1 MLKFRTNEK
10 ISRCNDNLQKKELL
24 PYDNNKNSMKNSSK
38 SILFALTILVMG
50 GFFMSATHASAATYY
65 VANGGNDACDGTSST
80 IGSSGSCAWKTIAK
94 VNSVNFAPGDSILF
108 NKGDTW
114 NEALTASSSG
124 AVGNPITYG
133 SYGAGANPV
142 ITGLFTLGNNWVDM
156 GSNVWR
162 YDVSALPAAKIRY
175 LLLNGT
181 NQKMTQSAVRYTT
194 NSTTSSLTDATLGG
208 ADGDY
213 VGSEVVMRST
223 SYTWDIRSITS
234 YTASSGLAVFSP
246 SNSYA
251 LGKNGDSTG
260 GYMFQNSLKV
270 LQQNATQNE
279 WANQGTYLYYY
290 STTNPYTLGTI
301 QVSSLD
307 KLMNLGA
314 ANYIT
319 VSGFSFSYANQYCIW
334 GNGGNNKTI
343 SNNTF
348 TRCVTGIFENNQI
361 TSNTVIDSNTFT
373 DIGSI
378 AIYQYYATNIT
389 VTNNNITNVGLEI
402 GRAPYLGNFGMDNMW
417 YVGVVVYPSGGL
429 FEYNNIRNTG
439 YSGFMLTDPTNQALA
454 QHNYVEN
461 PCVLLTDGGAFYSY
475 GSTDTTASNI
485 NKITYRN
492 NIAVETNTSTSTSWL
507 IGYQGNTYGWLIYGF
522 YKDGFLRAT
531 NWDNNFAYGFKA
543 EFYSNPTKYSSWTNN
558 VGVATYSGLRALQLT
573 DISASSQYLTNSQF
587 TGNTFVNTFDNS
599 DIIFLYDAQATS
611 SSGNTFDYNKLLRPS
626 LSWRGSMVMRYP
638 AFTHFTFTDWEGLAS
653 VVGIHEQTDNFFLA
667 QSGLASSTD
676 MVWLA
681 TNPTK
686 NTVSVNFPAG
696 YRYYTTDGV
705 PVPSDTLTAY
715 QGKIYYRTIDQAMP
729 QANNTAV
736 SGGYYIGA
744 AQTGT
749 YTYSNDQG
757 NAQATSTYQWY
768 RSSDGTT
775 SAKVAISGATGL
787 TYTTTSTDQ
796 GQYII
801 FGVVPKSTTG
811 TSTLLTG
818 IERLSSPKLISNAGK
833 AILNFNFAALSPAVT
848 GTVNES
854 AKTVTLTVPY
864 DTDLSAL
871 APTIGVTGTTVSPA
885 SGVSHSFTDG
895 VPSTYTVTA
904 GDTTTQAYAVTV
916 NWNHPPHTV
925 GTDKVNIAGG
935 ARIYSDGKFM
945 DLNTTST
952 SYADLTI
959 TPQSG
964 SYPTLPAT
972 TTRSS
977 LLDITNITWLNSG
990 TYHKAWSE
998 SSASSTL
1005 TNTVHT
1011 IGDLEPNKFYEV
1023 SIDGVLGQNMTGP
1036 NCAGGICQA
1045 NAQGKITFTYT
1056 SHYSTHTFD
1065 VTSAPVLAVAPATLS
1080 VSADFGS
1087 TTSTQSLVIANNGAS
1102 NTTLNWTAT
1111 TTETWLTLANAT
1123 GALAG
1128 GTTTTLSLLVNP
1140 VSLPRGNY
1148 IATTTISDP
1157 NASSSPQTVAVSL
1170 VISSTSGSSSGS
1182 VTTYYSAPSGGGGG
1196 STTPVAVATTTVAT
1210 STSVVA
1216 TTTTSVIPTSESD
1229 IKALI
1234 ATLTAQLN
1242 ALLAQ
1247 ARQQGITLPASF
1259 STSFAP
1265 FTRDLWMYDTGLDVK
1280 ELQQFLNTKGFIVSA
1295 IGPGSFG
1302 NEVQHFG
1309 LKTFLALKKFQASV
1323 GITPA
1328 SGYFGPKT
1336 RAYVNA
1342 HL

>member
-1 MLKFRTNEK
+1 MKINEVMSFNGRKHSAARSLKGT
-10 ISRCNDNLQKKELL
+10 
-24 PYDNNKNSMKNSSK
+24 
-38 SILFALTILVMG
+38 LFALAVLVTG
-50 GFFMSATHASAATYY
+50 GFFMSVTHANAATYY
-65 VANGGNDACDGTSST
+65 VANGGNDACDGTSSV
-80 IGSSGSCAWKTIAK
+80 IGSSGTCAWKTVAK
-94 VNSVNFAPGDSILF
+94 VNATNFAAGDSILF

-124 AVGNPITYG
+124 AVGSPITYG
-133 SYGAGANPV
+133 SYGSGADPV
-142 ITGLFTLGNNWVDM
+142 ITGLFTLGNNWVNM

-162 YDVSALPAAKIRY
+162 YDVSALSAAKIRY

-213 VGSEVVMRST
+213 VSSEVVMRST
-223 SYTWDIRSITS
+223 SYTWDIRSVTA
-234 YTASSGLAVFSP
+234 YTASSGLVTFSP
-246 SNSYA
+246 SNTYS

-290 STTNPYTLGTI
+290 STSDPYTLGTI

-319 VSGFSFSYANQYCIW
+319 VSGLSFSYANQYCIW

-343 SNNTF
+343 SGNTF
-348 TRCVTGIFENNQI
+348 NRCVTGIFENNQI

-439 YSGFMLTDPTNQALA
+439 YSGFMLTDPTNQVLVR
-454 QHNYVEN
+454 HNYVEN

-492 NIAVETNTSTSTSWL
+492 NIAVETNTSTSTDWL

-531 NWDNNFAYGFKA
+531 NWDGNFAYGFKA

-558 VGVATYSGLRALQLT
+558 VGVATYSGLRALQLN

-611 SSGNTFDYNKLLRPS
+611 SAANTFDYNKLLRPS
-626 LSWRGSMVMRYP
+626 LSWRGSMIMRYP
-638 AFTHFTFTDWEGLAS
+638 AFSHYTFTDWKGLAS

-686 NTVSVNFPAG
+686 NTVSVSFPSG

-705 PVPSDTLTAY
+705 PVLSDTLTAY

-729 QANNTAV
+729 QANNVAIG
-736 SGGYYIGA
+736 GGYYIGA
-744 AQTGT
+744 AQTGS
-749 YTYSNDQG
+749 YAYSNDQG
-757 NAQATSTYQWY
+757 NTESGSTYQWY

-775 SAKVAISGATGL
+775 EARVAISGATGL

-796 GQYII
+796 GQYLI
-801 FGVVPKSTTG
+801 FGVIPKSAAG
-811 TSTLLTG
+811 TSTLVTG
-818 IERLSSPKLISNAGK
+818 IERLSSAKLISNAGK
-833 AILNFNFAALSPAVT
+833 AILNFNFSALSPSVT

-864 DTDLSAL
+864 DTNLATL
-871 APTIGVTGTTVSPA
+871 APTIGVTGTSVSPA
-885 SGVSHSFTDG
+885 SGAVHAFTDG
-895 VPSTYTVTA
+895 ISATYTVTA

-916 NWNHPPHTV
+916 NLQHPSYTV
-925 GTDKVNIAGG
+925 GTDKVNVAGG
-935 ARIYSDGKFM
+935 ARIYNDGKFM
-945 DLNTTST
+945 DLSATST
-952 SYADLTI
+952 SLADLVI
-959 TPQSG
+959 TPEAG
-964 SYPTLPAT
+964 SYPSVPAT
-972 TTRSS
+972 STRSS
-977 LLDITNITWLNSG
+977 LLDITNITWLTSG
-990 TYHKAWSE
+990 SYHKAWSE
-998 SSASSTL
+998 SSASTTL
-1005 TNTVHT
+1005 SNTIHT
-1011 IGDLEPNKFYEV
+1011 VGDLEPNKFYEV

-1036 NCAGGICQA
+1036 ACTSGICQA

-1065 VTSAPVLAVAPATLS
+1065 VTSAPVLAVLPASLS

-1087 TTSTQSLVIANNGAS
+1087 TTSTQSILIANNGAA
-1102 NTTLNWTAT
+1102 NTALNWTAT

-1123 GALAG
+1123 GTLAG

-1148 IATTTISDP
+1148 VATTTISDP
-1157 NASSSPQTVAVSL
+1157 NASSSPQTVGVSL

-1182 VTTYYSAPSGGGGG
+1182 VVTYYSAPSGGGGV
-1196 STTPVAVATTTVAT
+1196 SVATVVATTTVAT
-1210 STSVVA
+1210 STSSVA
-1216 TTTTSVIPTSESD
+1216 TTTISVIPSGESE

-1259 STSFAP
+1259 STNFAP
-1265 FTRDLWMYDTGLDVK
+1265 FTRDLWMYDTGTEVK
-1280 ELQQFLNTKGFIVSA
+1280 TLQQYLNSKGFTVSA
-1295 IGPGSFG
+1295 SGPGSFG

-1336 RAYVNA
+1336 RAYVNT